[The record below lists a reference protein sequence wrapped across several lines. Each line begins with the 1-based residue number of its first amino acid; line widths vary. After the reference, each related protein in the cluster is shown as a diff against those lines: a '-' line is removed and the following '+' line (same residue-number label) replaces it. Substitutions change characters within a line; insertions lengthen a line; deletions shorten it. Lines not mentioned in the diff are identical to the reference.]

1 MTLHTGTR
9 ARRCD
14 ARRSRERGEW
24 TKFLDIENPHNTA
37 TVDAAL
43 LDDGAS
49 VELKVTAPDR
59 PGLLA
64 DLTQAIVRADLTID
78 QARVTTPG
86 AAKNTFQARGSR
98 SSPPPGG
105 AGRMPASAL
114 RPARPSPR
122 RRGPRPTDL
131 TRTDGHR
138 RVQVRRKDGARL
150 DQDAVNS
157 IKAAI
162 LHSALSKGMSP
173 LPPPPADKL
182 MGGLLDA
189 VKADTEVE
197 CQLYDQPNMKPG
209 YLISFKTT
217 DRPGLLAKIVDAMDK
232 MGLEIY
238 GQGPILWSL
247 PLPTAT
253 QNSFSASAVEPCFP
267 VLSAARRSRQGAGL
281 LSIGSRRRLSG
292 VRLSARSSIC

>member
-86 AAKNTFQARGSR
+86 AAKNTFQARGSHLF
-98 SSPPPGG
+98 P
-105 AGRMPASAL
+105 
-114 RPARPSPR
+114 
-122 RRGPRPTDL
+122 
-131 TRTDGHR
+131 
-138 RVQVRRKDGARL
+138 
-150 DQDAVNS
+150 
-157 IKAAI
+157 
-162 LHSALSKGMSP
+162 P
-173 LPPPPADKL
+173 LP
-182 MGGLLDA
+182 G
-189 VKADTEVE
+189 
-197 CQLYDQPNMKPG
+197 C
-209 YLISFKTT
+209 
-217 DRPGLLAKIVDAMDK
+217 RVDVRFCA
-232 MGLEIY
+232 
-238 GQGPILWSL
+238 
-247 PLPTAT
+247 A
-253 QNSFSASAVEPCFP
+253 PCAP
-267 VLSAARRSRQGAGL
+267 VSAAQRAAADGL
-281 LSIGSRRRLSG
+281 
-292 VRLSARSSIC
+292 AAD